1 MPIEIGELL
10 DQGPWPRFAKLAT
23 LLFAI
28 AIIFDGF
35 DINVV
40 GFAVPSIIQDW
51 HLPRAAFAP
60 LLVIGLVG
68 MTVGSMSAGFI
79 GDRIGRRVA
88 LSLSVLLFGL
98 AVAASA
104 VAPNLLT
111 IEILRFI
118 AAAGIGGAL
127 PNAATMSAEFTPVK
141 MRTIA
146 VMSTII
152 CVPLGGALA
161 GSVAAAVLPVS
172 GWRALFL
179 IGGALPILLS
189 LGLFWLVPESPRFL
203 SRHPERAPELIRL
216 LSRLGHDVPPD
227 TTFVESV
234 ADRTGPG
241 MAMKDF
247 FGPGRTRSTFSLWL
261 TFFASGT
268 CVYMCFSWLP
278 TLLSAHGLGLAGASQ
293 GLAAWNYGGVAGVL
307 CFVLLV
313 NRFGSRV
320 LTLTVCLLA
329 ARLFGVAHI
338 GRDQTRRQS
347 SCLAG
352 GAWFLCQR
360 SANQPIRRGRLSLSH
375 KSAVPWRRHRF
386 GHDTHRRNSQ
396 RFHRLL
402 DDSARPSAIF
412 RVSDGGHAA
421 GFRRHESFA
430 QPYSQCWRKTRGRPR
445 LMGGR

>member
-329 ARLFGVAHI
+329 AASSALLITGEIKRGANPLALLAAHGFFVNALQTSLFAVGAYLYPTRVRSRGVATASAMTRIGGILSASIGSWMIQLGQAQFFEYLTVAMLLAFVGMSLLRNHI
-338 GRDQTRRQS
+338 PSVGAKPVVA
-347 SCLAG
+347 LA
-352 GAWFLCQR
+352 
-360 SANQPIRRGRLSLSH
+360 
-375 KSAVPWRRHRF
+375 
-386 GHDTHRRNSQ
+386 
-396 RFHRLL
+396 
-402 DDSARPSAIF
+402 
-412 RVSDGGHAA
+412 
-421 GFRRHESFA
+421 
-430 QPYSQCWRKTRGRPR
+430 
-445 LMGGR
+445 